1 MKSMRI
7 SNGIYAVL
15 VLAFVLLIAF
25 MVRPPKRDFT
35 YRENQA
41 YYITIDADGKLWLGD
56 LPNHK
61 AVPLYND
68 RGEQLGR

>member
-1 MKSMRI
+1 MRI
-7 SNGIYAVL
+7 SNSIYAIL
-15 VLAFVLLIAF
+15 VLAFVLLLAF
-25 MVRPPKRDFT
+25 MIRPPKRDFT

-61 AVPLYND
+61 QVPLYD
-68 RGEQLGR
+68 SEGRQLRR